1 MDSSSFTIP
10 EIVEGTSFYGK
21 KSDCARITDISLVRM
36 DPKFFESFTMYVGEA
51 EAIYN
56 SIIEERIAREFEEE
70 NCY

>member
-1 MDSSSFTIP
+1 
-10 EIVEGTSFYGK
+10 
-21 KSDCARITDISLVRM
+21 
-36 DPKFFESFTMYVGEA
+36 MYVGEA